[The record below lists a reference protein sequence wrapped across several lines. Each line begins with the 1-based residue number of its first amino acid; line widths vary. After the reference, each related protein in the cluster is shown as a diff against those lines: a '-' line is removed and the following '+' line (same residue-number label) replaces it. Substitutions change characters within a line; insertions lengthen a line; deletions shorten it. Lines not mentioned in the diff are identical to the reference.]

1 MSQGRSME
9 LLTTRTIR
17 RTAVARDYHILRVT
31 QTRLLYGP
39 ALEPPVLPHETFT
52 TRIFARPLLL
62 RQMARHRP
70 LPPGSIP
77 IPWAIRITLPIR
89 PVPAQVIRYI
99 LPQLTTIIATEV
111 GLSG

>member
-31 QTRLLYGP
+31 QTRLLCGP

-62 RQMARHRP
+62 QQMARHKAATTWFHYDPVGNQDYMTDPRGTG
-70 LPPGSIP
+70 PGD
-77 IPWAIRITLPIR
+77 
-89 PVPAQVIRYI
+89 
-99 LPQLTTIIATEV
+99 PQYTTTTDYD
-111 GLSG
+111 